1 MFSTMTKD
9 ERDQL
14 RRTLEWV
21 LKATQASP
29 KLEATILKAIDEL
42 RDEEPLGPEVV

>member
-1 MFSTMTKD
+1 MFDTMTKK
-9 ERDQL
+9 ERAQL

-29 KLEATILKAIDEL
+29 ELEKTILKAIHEL
-42 RDEEPLGPEVV
+42 TDEEPVSPEVV